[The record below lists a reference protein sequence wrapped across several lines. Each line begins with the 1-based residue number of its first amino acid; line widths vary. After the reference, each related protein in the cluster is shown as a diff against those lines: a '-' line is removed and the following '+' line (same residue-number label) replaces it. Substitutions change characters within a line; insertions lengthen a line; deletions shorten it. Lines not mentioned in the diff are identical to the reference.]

1 MPGKVRG
8 ELPALILSQPE
19 CEVSSL
25 QSLRLLVQELHGIS
39 DPLLLGVH
47 TDLSTQLGLE
57 DHSCQ
62 ETLGAG
68 FGVALQPP
76 QGDLP

>member
-57 DHSCQ
+57 AV
-62 ETLGAG
+62 ER
-68 FGVALQPP
+68 
-76 QGDLP
+76 